1 MNKIYSFISTLGN
14 LVGNSAY
21 DTEIVR
27 FKDFLTKSSTEIPTT
42 LKKQLNT
49 VLANRH
55 RYITQQDFVQDLKN
69 EMEQYEEIVEAAK
82 TKSKS
87 KASKN
92 DIGGDATKVLAA
104 MALKKEMGN

>member
-14 LVGNSAY
+14 LVGNSSY

-69 EMEQYEEIVEAAK
+69 EMERYETIVKAAQP
-82 TKSKS
+82 KS